1 MLVSFSFLQFN
12 MALFRLTKMEVH
24 SRISKNLVAPENEQS
39 GHISTIKELF
49 VSNKS
54 AAKGYCGQSSM
65 MIIDII
71 WCQIIRIGFFECHNM
86 NNAEA
91 KEASHTLNKR

>member
-1 MLVSFSFLQFN
+1 MLVSYSFLQFN
-12 MALFRLTKMEVH
+12 MVLFRLAKMKVH
-24 SRISKNLVAPENEQS
+24 SQTPKNLVAPKNEQS
-39 GHISTIKELF
+39 GHISAIKDYF

-65 MIIDII
+65 MIIEII
-71 WCQIIRIGFFECHNM
+71 WYQIIRIGFFECHNM

-91 KEASHTLNKR
+91 KEPATR